1 MRVIKMRGINKLILS
16 EQEMTNALQYYFK
29 HQMCPYSDF
38 RENAKVVG
46 VKQIN
51 FKQPFTVI
59 ISDPESM
66 AEAKNLIDP
75 IKS

>member
-1 MRVIKMRGINKLILS
+1 MNASPMSREAARALIV
-16 EQEMTNALQYYFK
+16 
-29 HQMCPYSDF
+29 
-38 RENAKVVG
+38 AKKWWG